1 MEDGRLDG
9 LSFGEAHFGTAQLG
23 DRRRTKRLVQLA
35 DRIVRH
41 PAETLPIKINHPASL
56 KACYRLMNCEAVT
69 HEAVLAPA
77 RERTLKRM
85 HEVGGTVLLI
95 HDATELDYTG
105 LTSLHELGQIGNGSH
120 RGYVT
125 HHTLAVVAETRE
137 VLGLAY
143 QKLARRPQARKDET
157 RQEMR
162 ARPDRESRLWKMAS
176 ATLPASSKDHRIVE
190 VADRGADLLEYLDAL
205 EVAGKHYVV
214 RSKSN
219 RRICLENSE
228 QTKLHD
234 SVRALPEQDSKT
246 IQVPAR
252 AGQSGRSARVSI
264 AWATVTLLI
273 PPAPRGEYRGVP
285 LKTWVICIREADPPA
300 GAEAVEWIL
309 LTNVPVE
316 NSHDAAERIRWYE
329 CRWIIEEFHKALK
342 TGCGVQQLQFTTE
355 ERLQPAIALLSVV
368 AITLLNLRDV
378 GRRPEAKTDPAAAHF
393 PEVAVKVLSLWRYN
407 EARADLTMHEF
418 YYALAR
424 LGGHQNRKRDHPP
437 GWLVLWR
444 GWMQLQPMIDTA
456 EKLGLGRCG

>member
-1 MEDGRLDG
+1 MDDRVAGS
-9 LSFGEAHFGTAQLG
+9 SFGESHFGAAHLG

-41 PAETLPIKINHPASL
+41 PGETLPAKVNHPASL
-56 KACYRLMNCEAVT
+56 KALYRLMDCPAVT
-69 HEAVLAPA
+69 HETVLAPS
-77 RERTLKRM
+77 RERTLRRIPDV
-85 HEVGGTVLLI
+85 HGRVLLI
-95 HDATELDYTG
+95 HDTTELDYTG
-105 LTSLHELGQIGNGSH
+105 LTSLRELGQIGNGSH
-120 RGYVT
+120 RGYLA
-125 HHTLAVVAETRE
+125 HHTLAVVPETRE
-137 VLGLAY
+137 VIGLAY
-143 QKLARRPQARKDET
+143 QKLAKRPRVTKNES

-162 ARPDRESRLWKMAS
+162 ARPDRESRLWKEAS
-176 ATLPASSKDHRIVE
+176 ATLPATSSECQIVE

-205 EVAGKHYVV
+205 EVAGKNYVV

-219 RRICLENSE
+219 RRICLQNGA

-234 SVRALPEQDSKT
+234 YVRALPTQDSKM

-252 AGQSGRSARVSI
+252 AGQPARSARVSI
-264 AWATVTLLI
+264 AWAAVTLLT

-285 LKTWVICIREADPPA
+285 LNTWVICVREIDPPT
-300 GAEAVEWIL
+300 GVEGVEWIL

-316 NSHDAAERIRWYE
+316 NSHHAAERIHWYE

-355 ERLQPAIALLSVV
+355 ERLQPAIALLSVIAV
-368 AITLLNLRDV
+368 ALLNLREI
-378 GRRPEAKTDPAAAHF
+378 GRRPEAKTSRATDYF
-393 PEVAVKVLSLWRYN
+393 SDLTVRVLSLWRYN
-407 EARADLTMHEF
+407 KDRRDLSVHEF

-424 LGGHQNRKRDHPP
+424 LGGHQNRKHDHAP

-456 EKLGLGRCG
+456 EKLRLDKCG